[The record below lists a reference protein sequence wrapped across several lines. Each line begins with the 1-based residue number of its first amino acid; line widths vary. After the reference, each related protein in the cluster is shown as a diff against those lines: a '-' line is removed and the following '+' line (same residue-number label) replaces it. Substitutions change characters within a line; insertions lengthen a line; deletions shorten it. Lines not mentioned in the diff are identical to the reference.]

1 MQEIKNRARCQVL
14 GARGGFTLVELLIV
28 ISVIGVLSS
37 LTVFT
42 NISKNLQRSRDGRRQ
57 TDVEAIRSAL
67 EIYRSDKSSY
77 PNSTAGLSGYI
88 TTVPKDPS
96 TKLDY
101 VYTAFPG
108 GCDPLGANKCTTY
121 KLCANLELVKGAC
134 SYEVTNP

>member
-57 TDVEAIRSAL
+57 LMWKPSGRPWRFTEAIKVVTQIVL
-67 EIYRSDKSSY
+67 
-77 PNSTAGLSGYI
+77 
-88 TTVPKDPS
+88 
-96 TKLDY
+96 LDY
-101 VYTAFPG
+101 L
-108 GCDPLGANKCTTY
+108 DI
-121 KLCANLELVKGAC
+121 
-134 SYEVTNP
+134 